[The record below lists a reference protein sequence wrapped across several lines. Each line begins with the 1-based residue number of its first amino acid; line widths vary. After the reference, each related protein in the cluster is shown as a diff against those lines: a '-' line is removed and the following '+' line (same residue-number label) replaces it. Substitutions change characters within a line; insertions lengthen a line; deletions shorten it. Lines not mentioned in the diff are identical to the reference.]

1 MSLTAS
7 TPIRQAGLTQL
18 VLLLAGSC
26 LSVLGAVLIA
36 PVLPQMT
43 DHFAGVPGA
52 DALVPIVLTVPA
64 LIIGLTAPF
73 AGFIADRIDR
83 KRVLVAA
90 MVGYSIFGTA
100 PLYLDSLPAIIGSR
114 VLVGLCEAAIMTCC
128 TTLIADYWSG
138 PRRSRYLGMQTL
150 LASVSATVFLGLGG
164 ALGSS
169 GWRTPFWLYTVAVAL
184 AVPMAM
190 LIWQPARPAVSA
202 ALPPIPWRQLR
213 VPCLVTLAGGVVFYA
228 LIVELSFVLDEV
240 GVTATATIGA
250 LSALMS
256 LATAVAAG
264 SFAKLSGQTPR
275 TLLPIAF
282 GLSAAGFLVIAATP
296 SVPVITIGAVLTGAG
311 TGLLLPTLLTWATN
325 GLSFEERGRG
335 TGLWTG
341 TLFIG
346 EFFSPILITG
356 VGAAVGGLRPA
367 LGLLGVVAAIL
378 AVVMVMV
385 VPRDAPRLNIT
396 QVD

>member
-1 MSLTAS
+1 MPAVLE
-7 TPIRQAGLTQL
+7 RRAGLPQL

-43 DHFAGVPGA
+43 DHFADVAGA
-52 DALVPIVLTVPA
+52 DVLVPIVLTVPA

-83 KRVLVAA
+83 KRVLIIALA
-90 MVGYSIFGTA
+90 GYTIFGTA
-100 PLYLDSLPAIIGSR
+100 PLYLDTLGAIIGSR

-138 PRRSRYLGMQTL
+138 PRRSRYLGLQTL
-150 LASVSATVFLGLGG
+150 LASVSATVFLGIGG

-169 GWRTPFWLYTVAVAL
+169 GWRTPFWLYLVAIVL
-184 AVPMAM
+184 AVPMAL
-190 LIWQPARPAVSA
+190 LIWQPASTVEKT
-202 ALPPIPWRQLR
+202 ALPPVPWRRLG
-213 VPCLVTLAGGVVFYA
+213 VPCLVTLAGGIVFYA
-228 LIVELSFVLDEV
+228 LIVELSFVLDEA

-256 LATAVAAG
+256 LATALAAG
-264 SFAKLSGQTPR
+264 SFAKLSGRTPR
-275 TLLPIAF
+275 ELLPVAF
-282 GLSAAGFLVIAATP
+282 GLAAAGFLVIWSNGA
-296 SVPVITIGAVLTGAG
+296 VPVITVGAVLTGAG
-311 TGLLLPTLLTWATN
+311 TGLLLPVLLTWATN
-325 GLSFEERGRG
+325 GLSFAERGRG

-346 EFFSPILITG
+346 EFLSPVLITG
-356 VGAAVGGLRPA
+356 LSGAFGGLRPA
-367 LGLLGVVAAIL
+367 LGVLGVLAAIL
-378 AVVMVMV
+378 AAASLAI
-385 VPRDAPRLNIT
+385 VPRSAAPLNVT
-396 QVD
+396 HD

>member
-1 MSLTAS
+1 MPDTVR
-7 TPIRQAGLTQL
+7 TERRAGMPQL

-43 DHFAGVPGA
+43 DHFADVPGA
-52 DALVPIVLTVPA
+52 DVLVPIVLTVPA

-73 AGFIADRIDR
+73 AGLIADAVDR
-83 KRVLVAA
+83 KRVLILA
-90 MVGYSIFGTA
+90 MIGYTLFGTA
-100 PLYLDSLPAIIGSR
+100 PLHLDSLGAIIGSR

-138 PRRSRYLGMQTL
+138 PRRSRYLGLQTL
-150 LASVSATVFLGLGG
+150 LASVSATVFLGVGG

-169 GWRTPFWLYTVAVAL
+169 GWRTPFWLYTVAALL
-184 AVPMAM
+184 AVPMYL
-190 LIWQPARPAVSA
+190 LIWQPARTAPGER
-202 ALPPIPWRQLR
+202 LPPLPWRRLR

-228 LIVELSFVLDEV
+228 LIVELSFVLDEA

-256 LATAVAAG
+256 LATAIAAG
-264 SFAKLSGQTPR
+264 SFARLSGRTPR
-275 TLLPIAF
+275 ALLPVAF
-282 GLSAAGFLVIAATP
+282 GSSAAGFLIIWASGGAI
-296 SVPVITIGAVLTGAG
+296 PVITAGAVLTGAG
-311 TGLLLPTLLTWATN
+311 TGLLLPVLLTWATN
-325 GLSFEERGRG
+325 GLSFAERGRG

-346 EFFSPILITG
+346 EFLSPVLIMG
-356 VGAAVGGLRPA
+356 LSGAFGGLRPA
-367 LGLLGVVAAIL
+367 LGVLGVATAVL
-378 AVVMVMV
+378 AVAMPAI
-385 VPRDAPRLNIT
+385 VPRSAAPLNVT
-396 QVD
+396 HD